1 MRVSETDKKQSVSM
15 TRKRLTGFCVAL
27 MGMTALVAMVVLGQG
42 EIMADSEVAIV
53 GSWKV
58 NCANSHGMVIEF
70 TDSGESIEGRVKE
83 LGRGKRFGYNVGDEV
98 FRLQSDGSEWMGEFL
113 WRSSNNV
120 KMWQPIVFKMN
131 KGKLHGKTANEY
143 CYENM
148 NRVE

>member
-1 MRVSETDKKQSVSM
+1 MRIGETGKKHKVSM
-15 TRKRLTGFCVAL
+15 ARKGLTGSCVAL
-27 MGMTALVAMVVLGQG
+27 VGMTAFFAIVVFYQG
-42 EIMADSEVAIV
+42 EIMADSEAAIV

-70 TDSGESIEGRVKE
+70 TDSGDSIEGRVKV
-83 LGRGKRFGYNVGDEV
+83 LGRGKRFGYNVGDEI

-120 KMWQPIVFKMN
+120 KLWQPIVFKMN

-148 NRVE
+148 SRVE